1 MSKKISM
8 LVCITLVLWGMF
20 STQDAHN
27 ALGQSYVDPV
37 ALYRVRWGG
46 GVYGGSVVLTADP
59 SQANA
64 LGRLDGAEVL
74 VLGMVFNRQ
83 MPNTVPLYRLSKPLT
98 GKDSPERYYTTSKTK
113 VDDLVKNHGWASEG
127 ILAYVSRGLDGGTKP
142 LYHLSKS
149 GAQFYTTD
157 PAEVKRYKE
166 VAGYRD
172 EGVEAQILEHPFG
185 WTAESWMFSD
195 SVPATS
201 EPRPE
206 SYALICRRGKGAT
219 FGKDGVF
226 FKFVKGASKA
236 GAELASGECTWPD
249 RKMSVDEPDILL
261 APLTNVFSPSRTHRD
276 EEYWT
281 FKVYNDGRGRM
292 IVTAAE
298 PGRPPVPDSVEI
310 RRDVKVPE
318 TIKPD
323 IRRVDPVRQPQP

>member
-1 MSKKISM
+1 MSKKISK
-8 LVCITLVLWGMF
+8 LAVISLIFWGMF
-20 STQDAHN
+20 STQEAHI
-27 ALGQSYVDPV
+27 ARGQSYVEPV
-37 ALYRVRWGG
+37 SLFRVRWGG
-46 GVYGGSVVLTADP
+46 GAYGGSVVLTADP

-83 MPNTVPLYRLSKPLT
+83 MPNTVPLYRLSKPLA
-98 GKDSPERYYTTSKTK
+98 GRDSPERYYTTSKTK
-113 VDDLVKNHGWASEG
+113 VDDLVNNHGWASEG

-149 GAQFYTTD
+149 GAQFYTSD
-157 PAEVKRYKE
+157 PSEAKRYKE
-166 VAGYRD
+166 IAGYRD
-172 EGVEAQILEHPFG
+172 EGLAAQILEHPFG
-185 WTAESWMFSD
+185 WTADLWMFAD
-195 SVPATS
+195 STPANTD
-201 EPRPE
+201 PRPE
-206 SYALICRRGKGAT
+206 SYALICRRGKGAS

-236 GAELASGECTWPD
+236 GAELASGECAWPD

-292 IVTAAE
+292 IVTGAE
-298 PGRPPVPDSVEI
+298 PGRPPVADSVEI

-318 TIKPD
+318 TLKPD
-323 IRRVDPVRQPQP
+323 IRRVDPIRPPKP